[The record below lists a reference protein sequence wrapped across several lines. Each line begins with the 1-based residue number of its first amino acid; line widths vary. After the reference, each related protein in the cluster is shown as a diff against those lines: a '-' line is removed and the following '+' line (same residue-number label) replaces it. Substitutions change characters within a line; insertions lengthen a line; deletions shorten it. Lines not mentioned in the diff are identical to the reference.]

1 MVEEL
6 RWRKSQRSSSGQ
18 ECLELAHTGDRVRD
32 SKNPNG
38 PLLTFGPDAVP
49 AFVAFVAA
57 GWFDR

>member
-1 MVEEL
+1 MVTEL
-6 RWRKSQRSSSGQ
+6 RWRKSQRSNSGQ

-38 PLLTFGPDAVP
+38 PHLRFGADAVP
-49 AFVAFVAA
+49 AFVASVVA